1 DAGLGDQEDAS
12 KQGRTIDDL
21 DADEGV
27 TLVDETQERND
38 QDMFDTSILDGKEVV
53 AEKEVSTAEVVPTA
67 GEVVTTA
74 SEVVTTGGV
83 ELEKPLKMKD
93 QIMID
98 EEVARNLE
106 AQMQAELEEEER
118 LARQKE
124 EKANITLIES

>member
-83 ELEKPLKMKD
+83 EVSTTMKSYW
-93 QIMID
+93 
-98 EEVARNLE
+98 L
-106 AQMQAELEEEER
+106 
-118 LARQKE
+118 
-124 EKANITLIES
+124 